1 MLRVPLNIIRKIGA
15 ASLLLLASQMIL
27 FLSTWL
33 NARRLGTEG
42 YGRFGLAM
50 SVSVC
55 AAQFIQWGMDQLL
68 TVKFVRGS
76 AEESRQLLGLL
87 LRQKQ
92 LAGILVLFV
101 AGVASAFWKPADE
114 RELVFL
120 GAVDGIVLGFTMPSL
135 FDARGQTALWQF
147 FAFLRHAVYVGA
159 VLTLAILFKDYFSP
173 MAVLSMHALAIMLEI
188 ILEQLWIQK
197 SYGLPHWP
205 VPPRATLPLW
215 REAAPMALAM
225 LAQQAL
231 FFIGPPALQFFKRPG
246 DMGALYL
253 SNQFSIAAASFIAA
267 PAAVIHARLAAA
279 HDPAKSPA
287 IFRRKVWIATLIC
300 AGAGIFY
307 AFAFDVAAG
316 KIASVFFTKYAA
328 APGIISID
336 AWRLAPIF
344 ASAPLASA
352 LICAG
357 RLRAFALA
365 HIFALLAGAAV
376 AAIYIPASGGGAAA
390 GAVAAGRFVFLVFC
404 LLFFVL
410 DRTPDA
416 AHSSEQAA

>member
-1 MLRVPLNIIRKIGA
+1 MLRTPVNLFRKIGA
-15 ASLLLLASQMIL
+15 ASLLLLASQLIL

-76 AEESRQLLGLL
+76 ADESRHLLGLL

-92 LAGILVLFV
+92 LAGILVLLV
-101 AGVASAFWKPADE
+101 AGAASAFWKPASE

-120 GAVDGIVLGFTMPSL
+120 GAVDGIVLGFTMPSA

-147 FAFLRHAVYVGA
+147 FAFLRHASYVGA
-159 VLTLAILFKDYFSP
+159 VLTLAVFFKDYYSP
-173 MAVLSMHALAIMLEI
+173 MAVLSLHALALMLEVV
-188 ILEQLWIQK
+188 LEQLWIQK
-197 SYGLPHWP
+197 HYGLPHWP

-231 FFIGPPALQFFKRPG
+231 FFIGPPLLQCLKRPG

-253 SNQFSIAAASFIAA
+253 SNQFSIAAASFIAV
-267 PAAVIHARLAAA
+267 PAAIIHARLAAA
-279 HDPAKSPA
+279 HDPKMAPA
-287 IFRRKVWIATLIC
+287 IFRRKVWSATLAC
-300 AGAGIFY
+300 AAAGVFY
-307 AFAFDVAAG
+307 AFAFDLAAG
-316 KIASVFFTKYAA
+316 RIATVFFSKYAA
-328 APGIISID
+328 APGIISVD

-365 HIFALLAGAAV
+365 HIFALLAGTAA
-376 AAIYIPASGGGAAA
+376 AAIYIPAWGGSAAA
-390 GAVAAGRFVFLVFC
+390 GAVAAGRFAFLIMC

-410 DRTPDA
+410 DRPPAVST
-416 AHSSEQAA
+416 SSGKTV